1 MTPTPMTALRRALTL
16 MVMAASSALLFVGCA
31 KKSGAS
37 CSEAVANYMR
47 LVAAEQSR
55 DGDRDRR
62 KTARANRPAL
72 QSALLRVC
80 ESQEW
85 SLATRQC
92 LAEAKSAADSKTC
105 VPTPPEPTSDE
116 SVGPAGEAK

>member
-1 MTPTPMTALRRALTL
+1 MTALRMALTL
-16 MVMAASSALLFVGCA
+16 TAATSVLLLGGCG
-31 KKSGAS
+31 KENGAS

-47 LVAAEQSR
+47 LVDTEQSR

-72 QSALLRVC
+72 QNSLLKVC

-92 LAEAKSAADSKTC
+92 LAQATSAADSKTC

-116 SVGPAGEAK
+116 SVGPAGGPQ